1 MAEDWKK
8 HKRTFITDAQK
19 PSLRAFARVI
29 GVSPTTV
36 QGNAKPG
43 NWLAEREQ
51 YWTKVEQKSADHVID
66 YQVHEIVRE
75 TSQRLDEIRKMQKVA
90 LEAAGGGPN
99 GELVRYEKPHEA
111 VNAYEK
117 LVKLE
122 RLLTEQSTEN
132 VSVSDGRAA
141 VAQLFTI
148 LREEVR
154 DVATLERIAGRL
166 SELDGAISRVS
177 PPADSLN

>member
-1 MAEDWKK
+1 MGHNWEK
-8 HKRTFITDAQK
+8 HKRTFITDASK
-19 PSLRAFARVI
+19 PSLRAFARAI
-29 GVSPTTV
+29 DASPSTV
-36 QGNAKPG
+36 TKHAKQS
-43 NWLAEREQ
+43 NWLAERKQ
-51 YWTKVEQKSADHVID
+51 HWTKVEQKSADHVID

-90 LEAAGGGPN
+90 LEAAGGVDR
-99 GELVRYEKPHEA
+99 EYVRYEKPHEA

-132 VSVSDGRAA
+132 VSISDGRAA
-141 VAQLFTI
+141 VAQLFAI

-154 DVATLERIAGRL
+154 DSATLERIAGRL
-166 SELDGAISRVS
+166 SELDGVISRVS

>member
-1 MAEDWKK
+1 MAHDWEAF
-8 HKRTFITDAQK
+8 KRAFVTDPQR
-19 PSLRAFARVI
+19 PRVRAFARRVGI
-29 GVSPTTV
+29 SESTV
-36 QGNAKPG
+36 QVNAKK
-43 NWLAEREQ
+43 NRWLKAQDEHWANVTQKTAEHV
-51 YWTKVEQKSADHVID
+51 VE

-75 TSQRLDEIRKMQKVA
+75 TSERLDEIRKMQKVA
-90 LEAAGGGPN
+90 LEAAGGGPH

-154 DVATLERIAGRL
+154 DSATLERIAGRL